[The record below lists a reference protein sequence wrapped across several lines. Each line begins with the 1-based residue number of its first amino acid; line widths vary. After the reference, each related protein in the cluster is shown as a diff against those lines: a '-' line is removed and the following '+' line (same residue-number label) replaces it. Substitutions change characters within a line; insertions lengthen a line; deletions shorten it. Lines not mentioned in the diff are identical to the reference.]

1 MINGT
6 SVISYTLNNVPYTE
20 PIKDAFTRI
29 TQYSDAI
36 YGNYDNPETN
46 RLICNGNVKIL
57 DHMSGDYVEAYS
69 IRKEFRNEFYDMVFN
84 EGRYVSISTDH
95 KVNTNNRGDIDA
107 STVEPGDTMNNMISS
122 APGYKY
128 RDSNIAFDFA
138 WLLGVL
144 FVSGEYRNNLSV
156 TLYKNDT
163 VLNAFIQSRMDY
175 CNGIGNSGNVEKQPS
190 SARYHVSKGKNP
202 KSTILTTE
210 NKFTYNSPIKNQLA
224 SLFGALN
231 KSERKVPQM
240 NTSNGRYA
248 ITSFVSGVIDAIG
261 VLKNISENKYDV
273 ELTVPSQVAQELFY
287 LLMSID
293 IPATI
298 EYGTTK
304 NGSPSGKDTISFAVC
319 YEMQKFSHSSLYDK
333 KLVQDQDR
341 WSNRCDKA
349 LTVKKMVRS
358 LLNDERDVYD
368 IDTSSGYYTV
378 NGIQMKSDRVK

>member
-57 DHMSGDYVEAYS
+57 DHMSGD
-69 IRKEFRNEFYDMVFN
+69 
-84 EGRYVSISTDH
+84 
-95 KVNTNNRGDIDA
+95 DA
-107 STVEPGDTMNNMISS
+107 STVEPGDTMNNMIGSV
-122 APGYKY
+122 PGYKY
-128 RDSNIAFDFA
+128 TDSNIAFDFA

-163 VLNAFIQSRMDY
+163 PLNAFIQSRMDY

-240 NTSNGRYA
+240 ITSNGRYA

-298 EYGTTK
+298 EYGTAK

-349 LTVKKMVRS
+349 LT
-358 LLNDERDVYD
+358 
-368 IDTSSGYYTV
+368 
-378 NGIQMKSDRVK
+378 QMKSDRIK